1 MKLKIAYIT
10 VLFFSLAIPSAFADT
25 VSTEIDN
32 ASYDIDYNANNVVLK
47 SVTADLDFISLIFET
62 EVSGSEGDV
71 SITFQRDFFDAKL
84 GYSDDDF
91 FILSDGDEIEFEEV
105 KTDEYRTLSFSLS
118 SGTEEIEII
127 GTILAN
133 NSFLIEQE
141 QQDADDAAKAQAE
154 ADAQAEAEAAAKAQA
169 EADAQAEAEAAAKA
183 QAEAD
188 AKNAEEEKI
197 ENMMNTCGD
206 GTVYENGEC
215 VLSPMEKNASDFRTG
230 PLIYS
235 IVIGMSLGIVIM
247 MILWGIGKKSHKVL
261 SDDDS

>member
-25 VSTEIDN
+25 ISTEIDN
-32 ASYDIDYNANNVVLK
+32 TTYDIVYTGNNVVLK
-47 SVTADLDFISLIFET
+47 SATADLDFISLIFET
-62 EVSGSEGDV
+62 EVSGSDGDV

-91 FILSDGDEIEFEEV
+91 FILSDGDEIEFAEV
-105 KTDEYRTLSFSLS
+105 KTDESRTLSFSLS
-118 SGTEEIEII
+118 AGTEEIEII

-141 QQDADDAAKAQAE
+141 QQAQDSAAQAQADADAAAQAQ
-154 ADAQAEAEAAAKAQA
+154 ADADAAAKAQA
-169 EADAQAEAEAAAKA
+169 DAEAAAQA
-183 QAEAD
+183 QAQADED
-188 AKNAEEEKI
+188 AKNTEDEKLDKL
-197 ENMMNTCGD
+197 MNACGD
-206 GTVYENGEC
+206 GTIYENGEC
-215 VLSPMEKNASDFRTG
+215 VLSPMGKNASDMRTG

-235 IVIGMSLGIVIM
+235 IVIGMSIGIVIM